1 MTYNLKNES
10 YSIFVRSTT
19 SIDTH
24 FLLEYSDEEIWD
36 DYEHSVFSDQNT
48 LDRFVDEYK
57 NSFLSLVQEKNE
69 DVTYISV
76 LPKEHAKHYL
86 EFDSEFDQMKV

>member
-57 NSFLSLVQEKNE
+57 NSFLSLVQKKTRMLHIFLCYQKN
-69 DVTYISV
+69 TPNIIWS
-76 LPKEHAKHYL
+76 LIQNLIK
-86 EFDSEFDQMKV
+86 